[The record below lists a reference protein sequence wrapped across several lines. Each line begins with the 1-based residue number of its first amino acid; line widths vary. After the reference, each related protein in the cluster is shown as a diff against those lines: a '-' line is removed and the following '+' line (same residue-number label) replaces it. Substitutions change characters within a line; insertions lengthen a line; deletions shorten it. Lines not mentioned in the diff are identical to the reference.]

1 MNSWIGLGRSDYDR
15 YLFIWII
22 IIMICYECGH
32 VINKDFAKFCDHC
45 GSSLENKPKKASIKK
60 EVVVKIDDEIDQA
73 TNLFLLWNA
82 SIAATFVFYIIHV
95 VTDDYIYLFLLTLF
109 MLIVSWMLLITKLH
123 DLSIRHYQPSK
134 QFMLMNF
141 GLPIIGTFYS
151 FIKLTQK

>member
-1 MNSWIGLGRSDYDR
+1 
-15 YLFIWII
+15 
-22 IIMICYECGH
+22 MICYECGH
-32 VINKDFAKFCDHC
+32 VINKNFAKFCDQC
-45 GSSLENKPKKASIKK
+45 GSGLEIKPKKSSIKK
-60 EVVVKIDDEIDQA
+60 EVAVKIEDEIDQT

-95 VTDDYIYLFLLTLF
+95 VTGGYIYLFLLVLF
-109 MLIVSWMLLITKLH
+109 MLVLSWMLLLTKLH
-123 DLSIRHYQPSK
+123 DLSIRHHQPTK